1 MAKKKKD
8 IDATTPELSKRARL
22 WTIILTWCFITGPLV
37 FLLFYIWILSF
48 GDLPSTKQL
57 EDPKSNLASEIITSD
72 NVLIG
77 KYFRQNR
84 SNVEYNELSPYLVA
98 CLVATEDERYYDHS
112 GIDFRSLFRVV
123 KGVVS
128 KDENSGGGSTIT
140 QQLAKMLFPRE
151 KMSGL
156 QIVNRKFKEWIIATR
171 LERAYTKEEIITMY
185 LNEFDFINNAVGIKS
200 AARVYFNTSPDS
212 LRLEQSALLV
222 GMAKNPSLFNPL
234 RDSVKAKERR
244 NTVLLQLLRNSE
256 KERILDLLS
265 SNKVDKKYPKFT
277 QADYDKLSKTPLGL
291 EYTKVD
297 HIEGIAPY
305 FREELREDLEKMFEL
320 KNPDGSYVYHKKDG
334 SKYDIYK
341 DGLKIYVT
349 LDSRMQRYAE
359 YAVQEHLSKQ
369 LQKDFDK
376 DNKRWKHAPFSND
389 IDEEQIELIMNTA
402 RNKSARGQI
411 MKGKKCG
418 YCERPKDYI
427 KKVSKGG
434 KSYFQC
440 TYCQHERKACS
451 EMEFQAAFEKKT
463 KMEIF
468 SWKKKGYE
476 FDTLMTPN
484 DSIRYYK
491 RFLQAGMIS
500 IEPQT
505 GFIKAWVGGINFK
518 HFQYDHVRRGK
529 RQVGSTF
536 KPFVYAAAFRER
548 VFDPCDEILDIEHCI
563 DIAISP
569 TRTKAWCPNNAGS
582 AYSGAKTPIYFAL
595 AASMNNIT
603 AAIIKQLKAAN
614 VIQLV
619 EDLGIPEGYLEK
631 VPSICLGS
639 CDLSVYQMVGAQ
651 SAFANKGIFI
661 KPILFTRIEDR
672 NGNVIFDVEP
682 VTNEAM
688 DEETAF
694 MILSIMKGCTSGV
707 INPHTGKA
715 GGTGSRIRSSNLPY
729 GGIKGAIAGKTGTT
743 QNQSDGWFIGI
754 TPELATGVWVGCE
767 DRSVRFST
775 VSLGMG
781 TNMALPMWGYYM
793 KKVYA
798 DKSLKIN
805 PGEFEVP
812 DSYKSQ
818 DCRDYVGSNDLWKT
832 IDMKEVETDAPV
844 LDSHEDTLEID
855 DPFNFENK

>member
-1 MAKKKKD
+1 MAKKEKNNTEEKS
-8 IDATTPELSKRARL
+8 ELSKRGRL
-22 WTIILTWCFITGPLV
+22 ITIIFTWCFFSGPLV
-37 FLLFYIWILSF
+37 FLLFYIWLLSF

-57 EDPKSNLASEIITSD
+57 EDPKSNLASEIYTAD
-72 NVLIG
+72 GVMIG

-84 SNVEYNELSPYLVA
+84 SSVEYNELSPYLVA
-98 CLVATEDERYYDHS
+98 CLVATEDERYYEHS
-112 GIDFRSLFRVV
+112 GVDFWALTRVV
-123 KGVVS
+123 KGVVQRDQS
-128 KDENSGGGSTIT
+128 SGGGSTIS

-151 KMSGL
+151 KMSGM
-156 QIVNRKFKEWIIATR
+156 QIINRKFKEWIIATR

-200 AARVYFNTSPDS
+200 AARVYFNTTPDS
-212 LRLEQSALLV
+212 LRLEQSAMLV
-222 GMAKNPSLFNPL
+222 GMAKNPSLYNPK
-234 RDSVKAKERR
+234 RDSVVAKQRR
-244 NTVLLQLLRNSE
+244 NVVLYQLLRNSGKE
-256 KERILDLLS
+256 KIKALLS
-265 SNKVDKKYPKFT
+265 SNKVDRKYPDFT
-277 QADYDKLSKTPLGL
+277 QADYERLCKSPLGL
-291 EYTKVD
+291 HYTKVD
-297 HIEGIAPY
+297 HAEGMAPY
-305 FREELREDLEKMFEL
+305 FREELRKDLEKMFDK
-320 KNPDGSYVYHKKDG
+320 KNADGSYVYHKKDG

-359 YAVQEHLSKQ
+359 YAVQEHLSKE
-369 LQKDFDK
+369 LQKAFDK
-376 DNKRWKHAPFSND
+376 DNKRWKNAPFSND
-389 IDEEQIELIMNTA
+389 IKEEKIEEIMESA
-402 RNKSARGQI
+402 RRKSARGQI
-411 MKGKKCG
+411 MTGKKCG

-427 KKVSKGG
+427 KTVSSGG
-434 KSYFQC
+434 NKFYQC
-440 TYCQHERKACS
+440 TYCGHERKASS
-451 EMEFQAAFEKKT
+451 ESEFQAAFEKKT
-463 KMEIF
+463 KMTIF

-518 HFQYDHVRRGK
+518 HFQYDHVRAGT

-548 VFDPCDEILDIEHCI
+548 VFDPCSEILDIEHCI

-569 TRTKAWCPNNAGS
+569 TKTRAWCPSNAGS
-582 AYSGAKTPIYFAL
+582 AYSGALTPLYFAL

-603 AAIIKQLKAAN
+603 AAIIKQLKAPN
-614 VIQLV
+614 VIKLV
-619 EDLGIPEGYLEK
+619 EDLGIPKGYLDP

-639 CDLSVYQMVGAQ
+639 CDLSVYQMTGAQ
-651 SAFANKGIFI
+651 AAFANKGIFI

-672 NGNVIFDVEP
+672 YGNVIYDVEP

-694 MILSIMKGCTSGV
+694 MMLSIMKGTTSGV

-715 GGTGSRIRSSNLPY
+715 GGTASRIRSSGHPY
-729 GGIKGAIAGKTGTT
+729 GGLKTPIAGKTGTT
-743 QNQSDGWFIGI
+743 QNQSDGWFIGL
-754 TPELATGVWVGCE
+754 TPDLVTGVWVGCE

-798 DKSLKIN
+798 DKSLKISQ
-805 PGEFEVP
+805 GDFEAP
-812 DSYKSQ
+812 EKYKAQ
-818 DCRDYVGSNDLWKT
+818 DCRDYVGGMDLWKT
-832 IDMKEVETDAPV
+832 IDLREVEMDIPV
-844 LDSHEDTLEID
+844 LERPQDDLDTLD
-855 DPFNFENK
+855 FFNEH